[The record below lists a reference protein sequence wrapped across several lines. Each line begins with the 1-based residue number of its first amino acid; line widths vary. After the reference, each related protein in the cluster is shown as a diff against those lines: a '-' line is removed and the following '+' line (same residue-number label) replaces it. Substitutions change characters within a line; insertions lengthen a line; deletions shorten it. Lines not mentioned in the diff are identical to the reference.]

1 MQKNDSIG
9 KLSREK
15 QNVLSQLR
23 ISLKWVSVK
32 SNTLFLSPLQSG
44 HLFPENG
51 MVFTLATRSVETL
64 SVSVLRACVTSS
76 PALCLCVVTK
86 STDSWVRMAGLKS
99 CVALGRLLN
108 VSRPQFSHLK
118 KKRII
123 ITSSGF
129 NEILAQGLPWWPHGW
144 KSACQCRGRWLDP
157 RSRKIPHAAGQLS
170 PRCHNYWSP
179 GPRAHAPLQENPLQW
194 EAHALQQRVAPVR
207 GS

>member
-64 SVSVLRACVTSS
+64 SVSVMRACVTSS
-76 PALCLCVVTK
+76 PALCGCVFVLWLRVQTPE
-86 STDSWVRMAGLKS
+86 SGWLASNPVWLWEGYSMSLGLS
-99 CVALGRLLN
+99 FLIW
-108 VSRPQFSHLK
+108 K
-118 KKRII
+118 KIII

-144 KSACQCRGRWLDP
+144 KSACQCRGHWLDP
-157 RSRKIPHAAGQLS
+157 WSRKSPHAAGQLS
-170 PRCHNYWSP
+170 PR
-179 GPRAHAPLQENPLQW
+179 ATTT
-194 EAHALQQRVAPVR
+194 EAQALEPMLRYKRIHCSEKPMHC
-207 GS
+207 SKE